1 MKCREYEKSTKK
13 TLFISIAA
21 MMSAFALILYVIE
34 LLTSEPV
41 FDIRSFSLNYVISLP
56 FILFSIIINCS
67 VAAIMNR
74 PALRKRGMAVKI
86 VAEGWIGVSA
96 GIRF

>member
-1 MKCREYEKSTKK
+1 M
-13 TLFISIAA
+13 FISIAVL
-21 MMSAFALILYVIE
+21 MSAFAATLYVIE

-74 PALRKRGMAVKI
+74 PALRKLGMAVKI
-86 VAEGWIGVSA
+86 VAEGWIGLSA

>member
-1 MKCREYEKSTKK
+1 MK
-13 TLFISIAA
+13 TLFISIAVL
-21 MMSAFALILYVIE
+21 MSAFAATLYVIE

-74 PALRKRGMAVKI
+74 PALRKLGMAVKI
-86 VAEGWIGVSA
+86 VAEGWIGLSA

>member
-1 MKCREYEKSTKK
+1 MKKSTKK

-41 FDIRSFSLNYVISLP
+41 FDIRSFSLNY
-56 FILFSIIINCS
+56 
-67 VAAIMNR
+67 A
-74 PALRKRGMAVKI
+74 
-86 VAEGWIGVSA
+86 
-96 GIRF
+96 

>member
-1 MKCREYEKSTKK
+1 MSKHRKNSTKK